1 MSDAGSCKEL
11 VPVGKVTKA
20 HSIRGE
26 IKVHPFSGSPETML
40 RYRELFLAVERAED
54 SSSAPAAY
62 QVERARVQKNA
73 VLLQLKGC
81 RDRNAAEKLIGLQIS
96 VREDALPKLKS
107 DEFYLRDVDG
117 KLVKTEEG
125 RIIGRISG
133 FLTNSSQDVLRVT
146 AANEEYLIPLVPEFL
161 LAVEEDEVTLSL
173 PPGLLEIN
181 S

>member
-1 MSDAGSCKEL
+1 MSDADSCKEL

-40 RYRELFLAVERAED
+40 RYREIFLAAEKTED
-54 SSSAPAAY
+54 GSVPVAY
-62 QVERARVQKNA
+62 QVERAKVQKNA

-81 RDRNAAEKLIGLQIS
+81 SDRNAAEKLIGLQVSIHKS
-96 VREDALPKLKS
+96 ALPELQP
-107 DEFYLRDVDG
+107 DEFYLRDLEG
-117 KLVKTEEG
+117 KLLKTEDGRTVG
-125 RIIGRISG
+125 RITG
-133 FLTNSSQDVLRVT
+133 FQMNSFQDLICVT
-146 AANEEYLIPLVPEFL
+146 GNEEEYLIPLVPEFL
-161 LAVEEDEVTLSL
+161 QAVEEDEVTLSL